1 MPTISQ
7 IMHTAPVIPVITIE
21 KLEHAIPLARAL
33 VEGGLPVLEI
43 TLRTACALEAIAAI
57 AKALPEA
64 IVGAGTIIN
73 RSTYEQAL
81 AAGAQFIVSPG
92 FTPEL
97 LACAAQYQLP
107 FLPGVNTP
115 GEIMQLLEVGISAM
129 KFFPAE
135 AAGGIPML
143 KAFSAPLP
151 QALFCPTGGISM
163 SNAKDYLAL
172 ANVACVGGSWM
183 VNKNL
188 VDNRQWQDITA
199 LARSAAGLKTRL

>member
-7 IMHTAPVIPVITIE
+7 IMHTAPVIPVITIK

-33 VEGGLPVLEI
+33 VEGGLSVLES
-43 TLRTACALEAIAAI
+43 TLRTEFALAAIAAI
-57 AKALPEA
+57 AKELPSA

-97 LACAAQYQLP
+97 LACAAQHRLP

-115 GEIMQLLEVGISAM
+115 GEIMQLLEAGINAM

-143 KAFSAPLP
+143 KAFSGPLP
-151 QALFCPTGGISM
+151 QALFCPTGGISI

-172 ANVACVGGSWM
+172 PNVACVGGSWM
-183 VNKNL
+183 LNKNL
-188 VDNRQWQDITA
+188 VDNQQWQEITT
-199 LARSAAGLKTRL
+199 LARAAAGLKTKP

>member
-1 MPTISQ
+1 MRTISQ

-21 KLEHAIPLARAL
+21 KFEHAIPLARAL
-33 VEGGLPVLEI
+33 VDGGLPVLEI
-43 TLRTACALEAIAAI
+43 TLRTDCALAAISAI

-73 RSTYEQAL
+73 RRTYEQAL

-97 LACAAQYQLP
+97 LACAAQHRLP

-115 GEIMQLLEVGISAM
+115 GEIMHLLEAGINAM

-135 AAGGIPML
+135 AAGGVPML

-163 SNAKDYLAL
+163 SNAREYLGL
-172 ANVACVGGSWM
+172 PNVACVGGSWM
-183 VNKNL
+183 VSKNL
-188 VDNRQWQDITA
+188 VDNQQWQDIMA
-199 LARSAAGLKTRL
+199 LARTAAGLKT